1 MRTRARVT
9 LCLAAL
15 LFLGCDMPMFSGL
28 TCLPFEPG
36 DCGTPVGTFDPP
48 DFMIGF
54 PAAKVDT
61 SASATGGGAR
71 GLLRVGDTV
80 TFYVVSALNFPN
92 DTLRNVIWTAD
103 TTTAHVF
110 VRPDGGMTLVATALG
125 PVMIY
130 TGDIVV
136 NWSAC
141 QTAAGVSTCMAINE
155 IDVVP

>member
-15 LFLGCDMPMFSGL
+15 LLIGCDMSMFSGP
-28 TCLPFEPG
+28 TCLPIEPG
-36 DCGTPVGTFDPP
+36 DCGTSVGTFNPSDI
-48 DFMIGF
+48 MIGF
-54 PAAKVDT
+54 PAAKLDT
-61 SASATGGGAR
+61 NASATGGGAR
-71 GLLRVGDTV
+71 GLLRVGDSV
-80 TFYVVSALNFPN
+80 TFYVVSGLNFPN

-125 PVMIY
+125 SVMIY
-130 TGDIVV
+130 TGDIVA
-136 NWSAC
+136 NWVAC
-141 QTAAGVSTCMAINE
+141 QTDAGVFTCMPMNE

>member
-1 MRTRARVT
+1 MRTRACVT
-9 LCLAAL
+9 LCLASL
-15 LFLGCDMPMFSGL
+15 LLIGCDMPTFSGI

-54 PAAKVDT
+54 PVAKLDT
-61 SASATGGGAR
+61 SASATGGGVR

-80 TFYVVSALNFPN
+80 TFYVVSGLNFPN
-92 DTLRNVIWTAD
+92 DTLRNVSWAAD

-125 PVMIY
+125 SVMIY
-130 TGDIVV
+130 TGDIVASWAV
-136 NWSAC
+136 C
-141 QTAAGVSTCMAINE
+141 QAVAGSFTCTTIDE

>member
-15 LFLGCDMPMFSGL
+15 LLIGCDMSMFSGL
-28 TCLPFEPG
+28 SCIPFEPG
-36 DCGTPVGTFDPP
+36 DCGTPVGTFNPSNYL
-48 DFMIGF
+48 IGF
-54 PAAKVDT
+54 PAAKLDT
-61 SASATGGGAR
+61 SASATGGGSR

-80 TFYVVSALNFPN
+80 TFYVVSELNFPN

-103 TTTAHVF
+103 TTTAQVF

-125 PVMIY
+125 SVMID
-130 TGDIVV
+130 TGNIAV
-136 NWSAC
+136 NWMAC
-141 QTAAGVSTCMAINE
+141 QTDAGDFTCMPMNE

>member
-1 MRTRARVT
+1 MRTRVQVT

-15 LFLGCDMPMFSGL
+15 LLIGCDMPTFSGL
-28 TCLPFEPG
+28 ICAYESD
-36 DCGTPVGTFDPP
+36 DCGTPVGTVNPS

-54 PAAKVDT
+54 PAAKLDT
-61 SASATGGGAR
+61 SASATGGGVR

-80 TFYVVSALNFPN
+80 TFYVVSGLNFPN

-125 PVMIY
+125 SVMIY
-130 TGDIVV
+130 TGDIVAS
-136 NWSAC
+136 WAAC
-141 QTAAGVSTCMAINE
+141 QIAAGVFTCTTINE

>member
-1 MRTRARVT
+1 MRTPARVT

-15 LFLGCDMPMFSGL
+15 LLIGCDMPMFSGL
-28 TCLPFEPG
+28 SCLPIEPG
-36 DCGTPVGTFDPP
+36 DCGTSVGTFDPP

-54 PAAKVDT
+54 PAAKLDT
-61 SASATGGGAR
+61 SASASGGGAR

-80 TFYVVSALNFPN
+80 TFYVVSGLNFPN

-125 PVMIY
+125 SVMIY
-130 TGDIVV
+130 TGDIVAS
-136 NWSAC
+136 WMAC
-141 QTAAGVSTCMAINE
+141 QTDAGDFTCMPMNE
-155 IDVVP
+155 IDVVK